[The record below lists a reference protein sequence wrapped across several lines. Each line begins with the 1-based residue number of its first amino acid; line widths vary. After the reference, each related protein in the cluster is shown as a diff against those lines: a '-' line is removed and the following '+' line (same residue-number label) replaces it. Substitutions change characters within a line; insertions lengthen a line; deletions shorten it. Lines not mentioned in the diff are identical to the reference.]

1 MEWKWNLLESV
12 PTNGKHLG
20 STLVQ
25 VLVMRIVL
33 IQALGISKKGTI
45 RTAWGPAHSTRQW
58 VATVLDVEQQGMFE
72 YVPEE
77 NRVIDSPLTVASST
91 KLGP

>member
-1 MEWKWNLLESV
+1 MALTLSYFKLTPKTTGLLL
-12 PTNGKHLG
+12 K
-20 STLVQ
+20 
-25 VLVMRIVL
+25 
-33 IQALGISKKGTI
+33 LGISKKGTI

-58 VATVLDVEQQGMFE
+58 VATALDVEQQGMFE